1 MRSAFHCLDIHSGNP
16 ARKAIFEILSDASKI
31 KSIGIVWELN
41 TTFVNAQLYFQYEE
55 RPHSYGKVW
64 ESIQAPN
71 WILFFSHFSGYFF
84 FCMRRSNWRRRR
96 GKEEIQIRFFSDWGE
111 KMNHFWTKRKLWS
124 MTFLSQSLFTLQLY
138 HRIVE
143 WLGWERILRL
153 GNCTSLEEG
162 IQGRQGK
169 VLSSLVLHIK
179 CIIVLFI
186 KNWFLKSWVA
196 VCT

>member
-1 MRSAFHCLDIHSGNP
+1 
-16 ARKAIFEILSDASKI
+16 
-31 KSIGIVWELN
+31 
-41 TTFVNAQLYFQYEE
+41 
-55 RPHSYGKVW
+55 
-64 ESIQAPN
+64 
-71 WILFFSHFSGYFF
+71 
-84 FCMRRSNWRRRR
+84 
-96 GKEEIQIRFFSDWGE
+96 
-111 KMNHFWTKRKLWS
+111 

-143 WLGWERILRL
+143 WLMWERILRL

-186 KNWFLKSWVA
+186 KN
-196 VCT
+196 